1 MFVIAEVIHGNVYA
15 LDEQGRVWRMSIGHS
30 NDAEVSLELKEA
42 DRYEIKRLAE
52 PRLQAWL
59 RDV

>member
-15 LDEQGRVWRMSIGHS
+15 LDERGRVWRVSIGH
-30 NDAEVSLELKEA
+30 DGGAEMSLELKEA

-52 PRLQAWL
+52 PRLMAWL
-59 RDV
+59 RD